1 MLHASNG
8 RGRLCGGDRVGE
20 AEQEEA
26 AHGRVTVAALCDGA
40 VSAWSCGYARED
52 AP

>member
-1 MLHASNG
+1 MLHAPNG
-8 RGRLCGGDRVGE
+8 RRRLCGVDRVGE

-40 VSAWSCGYARED
+40 VSAWSCDYA
-52 AP
+52 